1 MLLSDVA
8 KALPASKH
16 ITARKMTIVL
26 RIFNYS
32 TSNSSESIP

>member
-8 KALPASKH
+8 NALPASKH

-26 RIFNYS
+26 QIFNYS
-32 TSNSSESIP
+32 TSNFLASIP

>member
-8 KALPASKH
+8 KALPASEH

-26 RIFNYS
+26 QIFNYN
-32 TSNSSESIP
+32 TSKSFVSIP

>member
-16 ITARKMTIVL
+16 ITTRKMTIVL
-26 RIFNYS
+26 QIFNYN
-32 TSNSSESIP
+32 TSKSFVSIP